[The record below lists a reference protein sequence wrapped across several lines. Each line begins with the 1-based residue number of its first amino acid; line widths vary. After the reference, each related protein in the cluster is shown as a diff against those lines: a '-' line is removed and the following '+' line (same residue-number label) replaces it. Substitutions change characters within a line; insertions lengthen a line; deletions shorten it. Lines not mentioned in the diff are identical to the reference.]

1 MKMIEIKLRS
11 QTAELEKLTARKE
24 RAEAKLQKATE
35 KAEKLYANFE
45 SAEAYR
51 AWMDTVETNEGGW
64 IVSKKDIDR
73 NGAYLSL
80 SMARDE
86 VEEVEK
92 AIKRAEDRFEKTET
106 EVETYREQVKTQM
119 SAKAYEDLMKVT
131 FEEEQKEWAKDGVK
145 LEGRY
150 YGETPNGK
158 RFDIY
163 GNHGFT
169 ERSRHC
175 FTLTICGETIFT
187 SGEFWRCYSVIKNR

>member
-35 KAEKLYANFE
+35 KAEKLGVAEWSMEDFRAYVDTMEVKDGWFTDKKQVEKKSAWSDRW
-45 SAEAYR
+45 SAER
-51 AWMDTVETNEGGW
+51 ELNE
-64 IVSKKDIDR
+64 INASI
-73 NGAYLSL
+73 
-80 SMARDE
+80 E
-86 VEEVEK
+86 
-92 AIKRAEDRFEKTET
+92 RAEDRFEKTET
-106 EVETYREQVKTQM
+106 EVETYREQVKAQM

-187 SGEFWRCYSVIKNR
+187 SGEFWRCYSVIKSR